1 MTRGYSFRRRV
12 GPFVD
17 EQALIRRY
25 TRDGWTLAECG
36 RRFSIS
42 THLARTI
49 LVRNGIEL
57 RAARPAVPVDEDAVV
72 GAYRKHR
79 SLRYVAKVMRTS
91 QENVA
96 AILDAHGEP
105 HSTHTRPEIGTSL
118 RSAPPAG
125 PSAAGRTIVLG
136 GAGRKP

>member
-17 EQALIRRY
+17 EQALIRRC

-36 RRFSIS
+36 RRFPVS

-57 RAARPAVPVDEDAVV
+57 RAACPAVPVAEDAVA

-105 HSTHTRPEIGTSL
+105 HSTHARPEIGTSL
-118 RSAPPAG
+118 RSTPPAG
-125 PSAAGRTIVLG
+125 SSAAGRTIVLG

>member
-1 MTRGYSFRRRV
+1 MTRGYSFRCRV

-17 EQALIRRY
+17 EQALIRRC

-57 RAARPAVPVDEDAVV
+57 RAAHPAVPVDEDAVV

-91 QENVA
+91 RENVA

-105 HSTHTRPEIGTSL
+105 HSTHARPEIGASL
-118 RSAPPAG
+118 RGTPPAG
-125 PSAAGRTIVLG
+125 PSAAGRAIALG

>member
-1 MTRGYSFRRRV
+1 VTRGYSFRRRV
-12 GPFVD
+12 ASFVD

-25 TRDGWTLAECG
+25 TRDGWTPAECG

-57 RAARPAVPVDEDAVV
+57 RAARPAGPVDEDAVV

-91 QENVA
+91 QQIVA

-105 HSTHTRPEIGTSL
+105 HSTHTRPEIGTGL
-118 RSAPPAG
+118 RGTPPAG